1 MGKEHMGWEQMAAS
15 KHVVPITLFWQC
27 IFSHLS
33 QGSSQTKENKIVMKL
48 VLIEDI
54 FMQIVHWGVF
64 LYLGL
69 LGVGINLEACL
80 GFVRVFVEC
89 TPPPLM

>member
-1 MGKEHMGWEQMAAS
+1 
-15 KHVVPITLFWQC
+15 
-27 IFSHLS
+27 
-33 QGSSQTKENKIVMKL
+33 MKL

-69 LGVGINLEACL
+69 LGVGVNLEACQ

-89 TPPPLM
+89 TPFDVNVSGGGTHNGLVCEMLGMD